1 MKDNQTKL
9 HKIAVAVFACNEA
22 FVIQDT
28 IVSIQKALRPADNL
42 FVIADNCTDN
52 TVNLASQL
60 GAKVFCRTNDRFR
73 GKGAAISWFVKEHQ
87 DIINEFDQL
96 VILDADSLLT
106 EDFIEKLESE
116 LDDQFVVGQCFL
128 NPVAYK
134 DSPLSTLIALSEL
147 VEQTVFDR
155 IRLLFGFSVRL
166 RGTGMVFNPQLLYK
180 LCNKV
185 GTEVED
191 IVFSLLLA
199 GEKITIRSITSAI
212 VYDPKP
218 TGLVSASKQRARWFR
233 GQNTALWKYRD
244 DVKKTFLSGMNGWSV
259 LTSIFFKP
267 RWLKL
272 IILALFGLV
281 CLHFPIISTVLFG
294 YVAIESLLILIGT
307 FRLQNR
313 IEFLK
318 SLFYLPIFLLM
329 WIYGIQLSFK
339 HLPWLRV
346 RSISSSMMNCGINSD
361 HFVIYYKGI
370 K

>member
-1 MKDNQTKL
+1 MKAVNNKL
-9 HKIAVAVFACNEA
+9 HKIAIVVFACNESG
-22 FVIQDT
+22 VIQDT
-28 IVSIQKALRPADNL
+28 ILSIQQNLRMTDDL

-52 TVNLASQL
+52 TAQIASQL
-60 GAKVFCRTNDRFR
+60 GAKVYNRVNDHNR
-73 GKGAAISWFVKEHQ
+73 GKGAAISWFVMEHQ
-87 DIINEFDQL
+87 YILNKFDQI
-96 VILDADSLLT
+96 VILDADSLLPV
-106 EDFIEKLESE
+106 DFLEKLESE
-116 LDDQFVVGQCFL
+116 LDDQFLVGQCFL

-147 VEQTVFDR
+147 VEQTIFDR
-155 IRLLFGFSVRL
+155 IRLIFGFSVRL
-166 RGTGMVFNPQLLYK
+166 RGTGMVFNPRLLYK
-180 LCNKV
+180 LCSTV

-199 GEKITIRSITSAI
+199 EQKIIVKSFTSAI

-233 GQNTALWKYRD
+233 GQNTAFWKYRNN
-244 DVKKTFLSGMNGWSV
+244 VKKVILSGMNGWSV
-259 LTSIFFKP
+259 LASIFFKP

-272 IILALFGLV
+272 ILLAVMSLI
-281 CLHFPIISTVLFG
+281 CLPLPVISSVLFG
-294 YVAIESLLILIGT
+294 YIAFESILILIGT

-329 WIYGIQLSFK
+329 WLYGIQLSFK

-346 RSISSSMMNCGINSD
+346 RNISSSMMNCGINSD